1 MQTFGDCSKC
11 SLPKEKRV
19 AGYGCRDSPQ
29 LMIVGEAPGAE
40 EVAQGRPFVGRAGK
54 LLREILTA
62 LHVDTSQI
70 WYTNACCCRPPM
82 NRTPKASDVAAC
94 KRRLISEI
102 DEIQPRLVIALGN
115 TAMSALLGGGAGITR
130 RHGMYEDVETPNGFI
145 VGVIPTLHPAGIL
158 RMPDGFRDLA
168 DDLSF
173 AIAVSKGEQEPVV
186 QPPYDDFT
194 IVNTTETLHQL
205 LDRLAESEEVA
216 IDLETTGL
224 DPRVGDI
231 LSCAFTFGDLETFV
245 IDWFELSP
253 KTRKILCAEMN
264 DCKGV
269 YHNGQFDVQWL
280 WEKGA
285 AVGIV
290 ADTMLAHYCLDERKG
305 GHGLKRLAT
314 AYFQAPEYDAEVRAT
329 LEDGRKAPLALS
341 SHDWATDGGLCERV
355 MRYNGA
361 DSYYTMRLWQRLRTE
376 MNEDD
381 VTWVHD
387 AILIPAVRHFI
398 RLEMD
403 GMLVDTDY
411 LQQVG
416 EEWMTEILS
425 LEDKLRRYPGAETL
439 NLRSSKQVQEFLF
452 DTLGLETMP
461 CDAEGGVS
469 METALEMTSGVQ
481 DEDAQ
486 EFWRTSQFKRGTKAR
501 STGTYMLFWLAQQH
515 EFPRLMVRH
524 RILSKQ
530 YGAYHDGYVRLMDE
544 TNRIR
549 PRYRLHG
556 TRTGR
561 LSSTDPNIHGMPRR
575 KQIKRIFMADPG
587 MTLIAP
593 DYSQAE
599 IRMVAHLADDDSLI
613 AALKGQ
619 DIHYEISKK
628 LFGMTDAQMKA
639 LSEEERSIKRRAAK
653 TIAFGIIYGR
663 SPPSIAPQMGVTKE
677 VAEQYVQS
685 FYRMMP
691 KVREWIARQHALV
704 IKQKEV
710 STIFGRKRR
719 FPLVLDKRHAAEIR
733 RQAVNF
739 PVQSAVSDM
748 CLMANMRIIAR
759 LDSEGIVCKVWPHVH
774 DGFYFQVEDKSVD
787 RAIKISVE
795 ELHDLPFETR
805 VPFAVEIQAGKN
817 WGELKVVYEG

>member
-1 MQTFGDCSKC
+1 MPTYGKCAEC
-11 SLPKEKRV
+11 SLPREKLV
-19 AGYGCRDSPQ
+19 PGYGCRDEPDI
-29 LMIVGEAPGAE
+29 MIVGEAPGAE
-40 EVAQGRPFVGRAGK
+40 EVEQGRPFVGRAGR

-62 LHVDTSQI
+62 LHVDTSRVY
-70 WYTNACCCRPPM
+70 YTNACCCRPPM
-82 NRTPKASDVAAC
+82 NRTPKASDVMAC
-94 KRRLISEI
+94 KLRLVSEI
-102 DEIQPRLVIALGN
+102 DEIRPKIIVALGN
-115 TAMSALLGGGAGITR
+115 TALSALLGGGTGITKR
-130 RHGMYEDVETPNGFI
+130 RGMYEAVETPRGTV
-145 VGVIPTLHPAGIL
+145 VGVIPALHPAGIL
-158 RMPDGFRDLA
+158 RMPDGFRDLV
-168 DDLSF
+168 DDLSYAF
-173 AIAVSKGEQEPVV
+173 LVARGEIDPVV
-186 QPPYDDFT
+186 QPPYEEFIMVDSPQRLKALIARLGKGDD
-194 IVNTTETLHQL
+194 
-205 LDRLAESEEVA
+205 VA

-224 DPRVGDI
+224 DPRAGEI
-231 LSCAFTFGDLETFV
+231 LSCSFTWDDCTMV
-245 IDWFELSP
+245 VDWHGLRLSESSA
-253 KTRKILCAEMN
+253 LALAM
-264 DCKGV
+264 KGCRGI

-280 WEKGA
+280 WENGVE
-285 AVGIV
+285 VGIV

-314 AYFQAPEYDAEVRAT
+314 SYFRAPEYDASVRAT
-329 LEDGRKAPLALS
+329 TEDGRKAPLAL
-341 SHDWATDGGLCERV
+341 DAEEWASDPDLRQRV
-355 MRYNGA
+355 MLYNGA
-361 DSYYTMRLWQRLRTE
+361 DSYYTFALWRVLRAE
-376 MNEDD
+376 MEEDG
-381 VTWVHD
+381 VAQIHD
-387 AILIPAVRHFI
+387 DILIPAVRHFI
-398 RLEMD
+398 RLERD

-411 LQQVG
+411 LQKIG
-416 EEWMTEILS
+416 EEWMTEILA
-425 LEDKLRRYPGAETL
+425 LEKRLKDFPGAAEI

-452 DTLGLETMP
+452 DTLGLRTMP
-461 CDAEGGVS
+461 ADRDGTVS
-469 METALEMTSGVQ
+469 MDTVMLETSQVD

-575 KQIKRIFMADPG
+575 KQIKRIFVADPG
-587 MTLIAP
+587 YTLIAP

-613 AALKGQ
+613 QALKEQ
-619 DIHYEISKK
+619 DIHYAISKR
-628 LFGMTDAQMKA
+628 LFSMTDAQMAA

-663 SPPSIAPQMGVTKE
+663 SPPSIAPQLGVPIE
-677 VAEQYVQS
+677 VAEEYVKS
-685 FYRMMP
+685 FYKMMP

-704 IKQKEV
+704 MKEKEV
-710 STIFGRKRR
+710 TTIFGRKRR

-748 CLMANMRIIAR
+748 TLMANMRIIQR
-759 LDSEGIVCKVWPHVH
+759 LDDEGIPVRVWPHVH
-774 DGFYFQVEDKSVD
+774 DGFYFQVRDKDVK
-787 RAIKISVE
+787 RAIGISRE
-795 ELHDLPFETR
+795 ELHDVPFETR
-805 VPFAVEIQAGKN
+805 VPFTADIQYGKN
-817 WGELKVVYEG
+817 WGELKAA